1 MGKRIELA
9 PKLTPTEDKVMRR
22 YARWMTDKEI
32 SKDLNIKLVTLKCHR
47 NNIMWKLGLYNLPQ
61 IYREAIKRYGN
72 PVDPNYIAVD
82 L

>member
-1 MGKRIELA
+1 MGKRIEPA

-47 NNIMWKLGLYNLPQ
+47 NNIM
-61 IYREAIKRYGN
+61 
-72 PVDPNYIAVD
+72 
-82 L
+82 